1 MQEFLLKPFSRDEPL
16 EALWGVICGSTVT
29 EKTSKKADAVMD
41 PIRWSKNYVQHNL
54 DKEINMALVANKL
67 NLSV

>member
-1 MQEFLLKPFSRDEPL
+1 
-16 EALWGVICGSTVT
+16 
-29 EKTSKKADAVMD
+29 MD